1 MRQDRHRSD
10 WTLSLVVLVV
20 AASVV
25 LSVSMGL
32 RQSLGLFLGP
42 MARSA
47 EVTAAGFG
55 IAMAVQNLAWGLTQP
70 LTGML
75 ADRFGG
81 RVVVLAAGP
90 VYALGLVLMALAG
103 GIGLQLGGGLLV
115 GLAVAGSAFGVV
127 IGAVSRQAPDDR
139 KAMAVAIVAAAGSI
153 GTLVLAPL
161 GQHLIETRGWVDAL
175 LAFAAIAGLVSLGG
189 IALED
194 RPVAATA
201 GPRPQPLRAMRA
213 AFAHKGFVA
222 TTIAFFACGF
232 QLIFIA
238 THLPSYLELCGMP
251 PSVGAGALAL
261 IGVFNAVGTLI
272 VGGLGARYGNGVM
285 LALVYVARTAAI
297 AVYVTIPAGVETTL
311 LFAAVMGFLW
321 LSVVP
326 LASGLISSMFGTVN
340 FGTLF
345 GVMFLSH
352 QVGSFLGAW
361 LGGLSFDVF
370 GDYTVAWWSLVAIG
384 VAAALLQFA
393 ARTTPAAAPA

>member
-1 MRQDRHRSD
+1 MLGTLRRSD
-10 WTLSLVVLVV
+10 WTVSLIVLVV

-47 EVTAAGFG
+47 GITAAEFG
-55 IAMAVQNLAWGLTQP
+55 IAMAVQNLAWGVTQP
-70 LTGML
+70 FTGML

-81 RVVVLAAGP
+81 RAVVLVAGP

-103 GIGLQLGGGLLV
+103 GTGLQLGGGLLV

-127 IGAVSRQAPDDR
+127 IGAVSRQAPDDK
-139 KAMAVAIVAAAGSI
+139 KAIAVSIVAAAGSI

-161 GQHLIETRGWVDAL
+161 GQHLIETRGWADAL

-189 IALED
+189 VALEG
-194 RPVAATA
+194 RPTATAA
-201 GPRPQPLRAMRA
+201 GPRPQPLLAMREA
-213 AFAHKGFVA
+213 LAHKGFVA

-238 THLPSYLELCGMP
+238 THLPSYLELCGIP
-251 PSVGAGALAL
+251 PAVGASALAL
-261 IGVFNAVGTLI
+261 IGVFNAIGTLV
-272 VGGLGARYGNGVM
+272 VGGLGARYGNGMM
-285 LALVYVARTAAI
+285 LGFVYLARTAAI
-297 AVYVTIPAGVETTL
+297 AVYVLMPASVETTL

-326 LASGLISSMFGTVN
+326 LASGLIASMFGTVN
-340 FGTLF
+340 FGTIF

-361 LGGLSFDVF
+361 LGGLSFDIS
-370 GDYTVAWWSLVAIG
+370 GDYTVAWWSLIAIG
-384 VAAALLQFA
+384 LMATLLQFA
-393 ARTTPAAAPA
+393 AKTTPAPAAA